1 MSKYKV
7 TVLQIARE
15 DIGEIFF
22 YIAVDSLKSA
32 LEMTDK
38 ITDKIDMLAELPH
51 LGKIVPDN
59 ELAKQEYRMLI
70 INNYIVFYKVI
81 ENEVVVYR
89 VLHGMRDYP
98 ELLNTKD
105 RLCF

>member
-22 YIAVDSLKSA
+22 YIAADSPKSA
-32 LEMTDK
+32 VEMTDK
-38 ITDKIDMLAELPH
+38 IIDKIDMLAELPH
-51 LGKIVPDN
+51 IGKIVPDN

-70 INNYIVFYKVI
+70 IDNYIVFYKVFD
-81 ENEVVVYR
+81 NEVVVYR

-98 ELLNTKD
+98 ELLTCPQRSK
-105 RLCF
+105 

>member
-1 MSKYKV
+1 MSKYKI
-7 TVLQIARE
+7 TILQIARE

-22 YIAVDSLKSA
+22 YIAADSTKSA
-32 LEMTDK
+32 LETTDK
-38 ITDKIDMLAELPH
+38 ITDKIDMLAELP
-51 LGKIVPDN
+51 LIGKIVPDN

-81 ENEVVVYR
+81 DDEVVVYR

-98 ELLNTKD
+98 DLLNYQ
-105 RLCF
+105 R